1 LLLLQVAEA
10 NGFVV
15 VLANLVD
22 VLVDRLEVR
31 LILWLISVLLLIQ
44 QVLIFSVLV
53 EHPVGFLRPSPG
65 SALCWNDLVDE
76 VGEDSVAVVVEQLL
90 QQLVLVV
97 VVVQLNDERVDLL
110 DLVEHVQVL
119 LSLDCVQD
127 PLRILT
133 QLGQFLG
140 YDAMSAY
147 EIARLCPTH
156 DKVDDLRLR
165 QLYARQAQAHLIHVL
180 LGLPIRLRG
189 CLIVGVGW
197 IVSWYFKKLLVIE
210 YSECLAVHD
219 EQCRRYLAWY
229 GRLLLRRG
237 HALLLSLL
245 RVLLV
250 RMSAVPLA
258 ADVAL
263 RVLDRLPVDSVTTG
277 IESVVLIQKRGLRPS
292 MLLSA
297 DSKIMVR
304 TLLLASAMWPCVK
317 VAQDRRGVVIVPW
330 LCELFLWL
338 LSELLALRRMRVWII
353 GGLVAGRSLEIAA
366 LRLHA
371 VPRVHAVDA
380 CACGDRRWRC
390 GGGLEDSARRQATR
404 MLLRIIGH
412 RLLARVAHV
421 LAAIHLVLRSIWCK
435 AVAVLAELAGH
446 DGRSRRDAGM
456 RPRLLA

>member
-1 LLLLQVAEA
+1 MLLLQVAEA

-31 LILWLISVLLLIQ
+31 LILCLISVLLLIQ
-44 QVLIFSVLV
+44 QVLILSVLV

-65 SALCWNDLVDE
+65 SALCGNDLVDE

-180 LGLPIRLRG
+180 LGLPIRLRS

-197 IVSWYFKKLLVIE
+197 IVSWYLKKLLVIE
-210 YSECLAVHD
+210 YSKCLAVHD

-229 GRLLLRRG
+229 RRLLLWW

-245 RVLLV
+245 RVLLLG
-250 RMSAVPLA
+250 MSAVSLA

-263 RVLDRLPVDSVTTG
+263 RVLDRLPVDSITAG
-277 IESVVLIQKRGLRPS
+277 IQSVVLIQKRGLWPGV
-292 MLLSA
+292 LLSA
-297 DSKIMVR
+297 NSKIMVR

-338 LSELLALRRMRVWII
+338 LSELLALRWMRVWIM

-371 VPRVHAVDA
+371 VPRVHTVDA
-380 CACGDRRWRC
+380 CARGHRRWRC
-390 GGGLEDSARRQATR
+390 DGGLEESARRQATR
-404 MLLRIIGH
+404 MVLSIIGH

-421 LAAIHLVLRSIWCK
+421 LATIHLVLRSIWCK

-446 DGRSRRDAGM
+446 DGRSG
-456 RPRLLA
+456 